1 MKSIEP
7 SGRSQ
12 ALPPGGPGHEA
23 GSQETRALVPALP
36 GRVMRLQSSDSLG
49 AGLRVLLWKTP
60 RQGEMFP
67 KVVSLPI
74 VWILLRKRTE
84 GRTEAC
90 RSRL

>member
-1 MKSIEP
+1 MKSVGTFRKEP
-7 SGRSQ
+7 GP
-12 ALPPGGPGHEA
+12 APGGAGHEA